1 MIDVCRFLLYLHM
14 EKNIIFQDNAI
25 TNSSYNMSSMAKDA
39 FLMMLKQFK
48 KADDEKTLYYI
59 STKEWATIQGSST
72 LKFKEVDDAL
82 NELRNTDIR
91 IVKEN
96 GNILKT
102 KFVSSVEYIKGTG
115 VIEIGISPKI
125 RPYFFE
131 LRSNFTTFQLEMALS
146 LSSRYSKRIYELLSE
161 DKRKDI
167 LKVEVSKLRDMFKLD
182 ALDKKNGK
190 AKLTRWSDFEK
201 SILKTPQTQ
210 LAKHTD
216 ISFTYEKKALEGGK
230 KISHIVFFI
239 KRNPHQQKIEF
250 KDEETTIVSEMISK
264 YKLSKKQAAHIVNTM
279 EEKEIRK
286 IFYTLQTTFS
296 PQKGSLGGLAAKLFN
311 VKNVG

>member
-1 MIDVCRFLLYLHM
+1 MCAAFCYICGM
-14 EKNIIFQDNAI
+14 EKTTVFQDNAI
-25 TNSSYNMSSMAKDA
+25 TRSSYNLSSMAKDA
-39 FLMMLKQFK
+39 FLMMLKQLK

-59 STKEWATIQGSST
+59 STKEWATIQGSTT

-82 NELRNTDIR
+82 NELRNTDIY
-91 IVKEN
+91 ILKEN

-102 KFVSSVEYIKGTG
+102 KFISSVEYIKGTG
-115 VIEIGISPKI
+115 VIEIGFSHKI
-125 RPYFFE
+125 RPYFFD

-146 LSSRYSKRIYELLSE
+146 LSSRYAKRIYELLSE

-167 LKVEVSKLRDMFKLD
+167 LKVSVSEIRTMLKLD
-182 ALDKKNGK
+182 VLDQETGK

-210 LAKHTD
+210 LKNHTD

-239 KRNPHQQKIEF
+239 KRKAHQQKIEF
-250 KDEETTIVSEMISK
+250 TDEETTIVSEMITK
-264 YKLSKKQAAHIVNTM
+264 YKLSKKQSAHIVNTM
-279 EEKEIRK
+279 NEREIRIIFNK
-286 IFYTLQTTFS
+286 IQTSFN
-296 PQKGSLGGLAAKLFN
+296 PQKGSLGGLAAKLFD